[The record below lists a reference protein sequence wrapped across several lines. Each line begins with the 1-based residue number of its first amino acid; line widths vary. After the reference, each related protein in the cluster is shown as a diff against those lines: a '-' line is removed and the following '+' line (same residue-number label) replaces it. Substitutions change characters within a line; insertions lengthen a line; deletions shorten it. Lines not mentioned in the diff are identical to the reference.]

1 MTTGN
6 LNAHSTSAA
15 IHMDAGR
22 QRPHHVNA
30 VNENVDA
37 VTSGVKGISPDRTRN
52 SASGAVRCANN
63 NELANLVVAVLNDL
77 ETNY

>member
-1 MTTGN
+1 
-6 LNAHSTSAA
+6 
-15 IHMDAGR
+15 MDAGR
-22 QRPHHVNA
+22 QRPHHVNT